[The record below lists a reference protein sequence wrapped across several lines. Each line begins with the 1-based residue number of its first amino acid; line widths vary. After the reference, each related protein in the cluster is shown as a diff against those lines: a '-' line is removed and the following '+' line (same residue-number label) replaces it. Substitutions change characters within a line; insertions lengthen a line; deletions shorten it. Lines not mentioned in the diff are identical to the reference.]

1 MAKGRNVILELLN
14 VNLELLTVNL
24 ELLANGP
31 EFVRSPLKSGD
42 VQPWT
47 RQKGELTVG
56 SPKVWRSNELR
67 WSDELP
73 DELRGGR
80 LALDL
85 GPLQGVADVATH
97 VHLYARSAAQI
108 RTKADGRVS
117 ATGPA
122 RTVFQSL
129 HIEGRI

>member
-56 SPKVWRSNELR
+56 SPKVWWSNELR

-85 GPLQGVADVATH
+85 GPLQSAADVATMRTH
-97 VHLYARSAAQI
+97 TCVDHSVGRFFEVKKRS
-108 RTKADGRVS
+108 
-117 ATGPA
+117 
-122 RTVFQSL
+122 
-129 HIEGRI
+129 